1 MISAVLPVLLSIASD
16 NSCADKFEAN
26 ISARFG
32 AEVVVAIG
40 KQAMSSWVTAADD
53 ITDEKLRLQT
63 RRARDAIAFDAH

>member
-1 MISAVLPVLLSIASD
+1 MISAVLPVLLRIARD
-16 NSCADKFEAN
+16 NSFVDKFEAN

-40 KQAMSSWVTAADD
+40 KQAMSSWVIA
-53 ITDEKLRLQT
+53 DEKLRLQT